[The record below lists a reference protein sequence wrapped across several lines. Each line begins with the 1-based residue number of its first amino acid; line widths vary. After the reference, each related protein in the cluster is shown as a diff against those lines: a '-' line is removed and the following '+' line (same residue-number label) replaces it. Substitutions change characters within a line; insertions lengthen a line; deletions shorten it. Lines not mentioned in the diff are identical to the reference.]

1 MIGGLLFTSVA
12 SANFGVNIKT
22 WRLFADASNDVGLAL
37 EMLAP
42 LPAFRE
48 GGRFLRLICV
58 ASVFKAACGVAG
70 GATGAAITEHWA
82 VDNNIADI
90 GAKVPR
96 GAGGAG
102 VDGHI
107 TGLRYLA

>member
-1 MIGGLLFTSVA
+1 MIGGLLFTSAA

-42 LPAFRE
+42 LSAFRE
-48 GGRFLRLICV
+48 GGRFLRLICL

-82 VDNNIADI
+82 VDNNIADV
-90 GAKVPR
+90 GAKV
-96 GAGGAG
+96 GCMLLVLVTVGGANQG
-102 VDGHI
+102 VP
-107 TGLRYLA
+107 R